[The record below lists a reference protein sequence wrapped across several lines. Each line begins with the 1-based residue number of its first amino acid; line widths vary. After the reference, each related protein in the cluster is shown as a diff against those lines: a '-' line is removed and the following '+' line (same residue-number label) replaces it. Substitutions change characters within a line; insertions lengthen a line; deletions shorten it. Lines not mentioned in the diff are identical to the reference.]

1 MAKKKTG
8 IHAPLIPSD
17 ELAEIVGDRPIART
31 EVTKK
36 IWVYI
41 KKNKLQ
47 DKKDGRIIIP
57 DKKLSV
63 ILGKKPISMLKMPG
77 KIGKHLFDE

>member
-31 EVTKK
+31 EVNKK
-36 IWVYI
+36 IWKYI
-41 KKNKLQ
+41 KANKLQ

-57 DKKLSV
+57 DKKFAAV
-63 ILGKKPISMLKMPG
+63 LGKKPISMLRMPA